1 MENIKKTKI
10 RFPNEDYYVEIE
22 LDLDKFTP
30 VQEFDDV
37 IFGWYGDV
45 YIEVKK

>member
-1 MENIKKTKI
+1 MSNTKTTQI

-22 LDLDKFTP
+22 LDLDEFKP
-30 VQEFDDV
+30 EQEFDDV
-37 IFGWYGDV
+37 IFGWYKGV

>member
-1 MENIKKTKI
+1 MDNKKEI
-10 RFPNEDYYVEIE
+10 RFPNEDYYVEI
-22 LDLDKFTP
+22 DFDTDKFIP
-30 VQEFDDV
+30 VQELDDV